1 MPLNKRI
8 LQVGLAKQS
17 AKGSAA
23 TQPVVIHGVESGA
36 AGDVPLTEP
45 DIAVTAASRMSA
57 AAVRE
62 QIVPGAGYTTLGF
75 SRAIAQ
81 QLFGV
86 LGTNVDSG
94 SGDPWTHTITGPTAD
109 VSWWTFFGRTNTEY
123 LNIADCKIDSVR
135 IDFDMA
141 LIKVSV
147 VVKGCTLTL
156 GASAWTPTNTDD
168 EVTPGALYSTGQAAA
183 AFTLD
188 SVNMRVTKGFVEIQ
202 NGLSPII
209 PAYKVTPDDFGV
221 GEQVGKI
228 QFTIVPDD
236 LAYFKKSITGTS
248 SGTAAASVPF
258 YAPWSC
264 KFVENVA
271 STTHDLTVSGAR
283 SNLMVKFPPGD
294 PKGGAMEVVVDGSIY
309 DPRTGAAG
317 ITAVLRNGL
326 ATIT

>member
-17 AKGSAA
+17 AKGAAA

-45 DIAVTAASRMSA
+45 DVSVTAASRMSA

-94 SGDPWTHTITGPTAD
+94 AGDPWTHTITGPTAD
-109 VSWWTFFGRTNTEY
+109 VNWWTFFGRTNTEY
-123 LNIADCKIDSVR
+123 LSIADCKIDSVK

-147 VVKGCTLTL
+147 VVKGCTLLL
-156 GASAWTPTNTDD
+156 GNAAWTPTNTDD
-168 EVTPGALYSTGQAAA
+168 EVTPGALYSTGQAAS

-188 SVNMRVTKGFVEIQ
+188 GVNMRVTKGSIEIQ
-202 NGLSPII
+202 NGLTPII
-209 PAYKVTPDDFGV
+209 PAYKVTPDDFGI
-221 GEQVGKI
+221 GEQIGKV

-236 LAYFKKSITGTS
+236 LVIFKKSITGT
-248 SGTAAASVPF
+248 GTGTTPASVPF
-258 YAPWSC
+258 YAPWSV
-264 KFVENVA
+264 KFLENVTSA
-271 STTHDLTVSGAR
+271 THDLTIAGGR
-283 SNLMVKFPPGD
+283 SNLRVAFPPGD

-309 DPRTGAAG
+309 DPRSGSAAV
-317 ITAVLRNGL
+317 TATLRNGL

>member
-8 LQVGLAKQS
+8 LQVGLGKQS
-17 AKGSAA
+17 AKGAAA
-23 TQPVVIHGVESGA
+23 TQPVVIHGVETGA

-45 DIAVTAASRMSA
+45 DVASTAASRMSA
-57 AAVRE
+57 ASVRE
-62 QIVPGAGYTTLGF
+62 QIVPGLGYTSLGF
-75 SRAIAQ
+75 SRSIAQ
-81 QLFGV
+81 ELFGV

-94 SGDPWTHTITGPTAD
+94 SGDPWTHTITGPTSD
-109 VSWWTFFGRTNTEY
+109 VSWWTAFGRTNTEY
-123 LNIADCKIDSVR
+123 LNVADCKIESVK

-141 LIKVSV
+141 LIKVTV

-188 SVNMRVTKGFVEIQ
+188 GVNMRVAKGSIEIA
-202 NGLSPII
+202 NNLTPII

-221 GEQVGKI
+221 GEQTGKI
-228 QFTIVPDD
+228 QFTIIPDD
-236 LAYFKKSITGTS
+236 LAWFKKSITGT
-248 SGTAAASVPF
+248 GTGTTPASVPY
-258 YAPWSC
+258 YAPWSV
-264 KFVENVA
+264 KFLENVTSA
-271 STTHDLTVSGAR
+271 THDLTISGAR
-283 SNLMVKFPPGD
+283 SNLRVAFPPGD
-294 PKGGAMEVVVDGSIY
+294 PKGGAMEVVVDGSIL
-309 DPRTGAAG
+309 DPRTGAAA

>member
-23 TQPVVIHGVESGA
+23 TQPVVVYGVESGA

-45 DIAVTAASRMSA
+45 NVSSTAASRMAA

-62 QIVPGAGYTTLGF
+62 QVVPGAGFTALGF

-81 QLFGV
+81 ILFGG

-94 SGDPWTHTITGPTAD
+94 AGDPWTHTITGPTSD
-109 VSWWTFFGRTNTEY
+109 VSWWTFFGRFGTEY
-123 LNIADCKIDSVR
+123 LNIADCKIDSFK
-135 IDFDMA
+135 IDFDAA
-141 LIKVSV
+141 LIKVSC

-183 AFTLD
+183 TFTLD
-188 SVNMRVTKGFVEIQ
+188 SANMRVVKGSIEVA
-202 NGLSPII
+202 NGLTPII
-209 PAYKVTPDDFGV
+209 PSYKVTPDDFGV
-221 GEQVGKI
+221 GEQIAKC
-228 QFTIVPDD
+228 QFTIIPDD
-236 LAYFKKSITGTS
+236 LVYFKKSITGT
-248 SGTAAASVPF
+248 GTGTIVASVPF
-258 YAPWSC
+258 YAPWSV
-264 KFVENVA
+264 KFIENVTSA
-271 STTHDLTVSGAR
+271 THDLTIAGAR

-294 PKGGAMEVVVDGSIY
+294 PKGGAAEVVVDGSIL
-309 DPRTGAAG
+309 DPRTGGAAL
-317 ITAVLRNGL
+317 TATLRNGL